1 MNSLL
6 IFLFINTGGD
16 EFSEERVSL
25 VRTALELRMEL
36 NAQMEAVLRL
46 LDRLYDR
53 AVRRSSSDLQACL

>member
-36 NAQMEAVLRL
+36 NAHMEAVLRL

-53 AVRRSSSDLQACL
+53 AVRRSS